1 MKKRSIKKSLIAGAA
16 VFVTTACAFLL
27 NSDQIFA
34 KNKADV
40 EIEIEEGDVNTTQG
54 TAEVTV
60 SIKNDGDDFGG
71 YVRLLISEDR
81 SGYNSW
87 KGNAVAYD
95 TYISVA
101 SGSTETVTVSFSKVN
116 GMNLDDA
123 AIRLQLLDE
132 KGNVLSDNKQRK
144 IFDESTWYYGIISDT
159 PADISYMGSS
169 NSTYWIDQNL
179 DAKELDPETLGE
191 TGAFSGIHLLVID
204 NYDVSNL
211 SDEAVKNI
219 ENWVNSG
226 GALVIGTGNMEDK
239 TFSAFSSSMIDASV
253 VKNGTTKIDT
263 VYSRNNYGTI
273 ECADI
278 MYGSYANYNK
288 SRPVTDGYIYQL
300 PWKSC
305 GNGAVMLLPFALC
318 DNDID
323 SYYFA
328 SDVISE
334 LSSFINGIGKNE
346 EAQISGNFDSLFS
359 ELQGKNSVNLP
370 LLRIVIVVYV
380 ALIGPVLYL
389 ILKKMN
395 KREKIW
401 GVIPATALV
410 FVGLIYLC
418 SRGFGVSSKSL
429 ICIRSIDAN
438 GVMPEATYIYGYN
451 AKSNEWT
458 IKLDD
463 DAYAAGPFMMN
474 RYYDYSSG
482 TDSKP
487 RVVSA
492 RTPKGI
498 TLSYTPKEVFDG
510 ICYRALSDPDK
521 EFEGSLT
528 AELSS
533 GYSVIS
539 GTVTNDTGFDFDRV
553 LVVCDGEYAVIDDVE
568 DGEEVEIDERSEDFG
583 MGSGYNLYSRLSGD
597 ARSAFYDKKYDECR
611 EIAAL
616 ATAAVDL
623 NGHTAF
629 VIGVTKSK
637 GSIVTSGE
645 KKDVYACYY
654 TDAN

>member
-60 SIKNDGDDFGG
+60 SVKNDGDDFGG

-305 GNGAVMLLPFALC
+305 GTAA
-318 DNDID
+318 
-323 SYYFA
+323 
-328 SDVISE
+328 ISVKAA
-334 LSSFINGIGKNE
+334 SSFW
-346 EAQISGNFDSLFS
+346 
-359 ELQGKNSVNLP
+359 
-370 LLRIVIVVYV
+370 
-380 ALIGPVLYL
+380 
-389 ILKKMN
+389 M
-395 KREKIW
+395 
-401 GVIPATALV
+401 
-410 FVGLIYLC
+410 
-418 SRGFGVSSKSL
+418 
-429 ICIRSIDAN
+429 
-438 GVMPEATYIYGYN
+438 
-451 AKSNEWT
+451 
-458 IKLDD
+458 
-463 DAYAAGPFMMN
+463 
-474 RYYDYSSG
+474 
-482 TDSKP
+482 
-487 RVVSA
+487 
-492 RTPKGI
+492 
-498 TLSYTPKEVFDG
+498 
-510 ICYRALSDPDK
+510 
-521 EFEGSLT
+521 
-528 AELSS
+528 
-533 GYSVIS
+533 
-539 GTVTNDTGFDFDRV
+539 
-553 LVVCDGEYAVIDDVE
+553 
-568 DGEEVEIDERSEDFG
+568 
-583 MGSGYNLYSRLSGD
+583 
-597 ARSAFYDKKYDECR
+597 
-611 EIAAL
+611 
-616 ATAAVDL
+616 
-623 NGHTAF
+623 
-629 VIGVTKSK
+629 
-637 GSIVTSGE
+637 
-645 KKDVYACYY
+645 
-654 TDAN
+654 